1 MPAYSLDGIVP
12 VVDPSSFVHP
22 TATLIGDVIIGPR
35 CYIGPGASLRG
46 DMGRIVIGAGSN
58 VQDNCVFHTFP
69 GKEVRLDEDSHI
81 GHAAVLHG
89 CTVLR
94 GALVG
99 INAVVMDDVVVGE
112 HSLVGAASF
121 VRAGLVVPPRTLVIG
136 SPARVARELT
146 DQEIEW
152 KALGTREYQAL
163 AARCLASL
171 RECSPVTVVPP
182 DRSKGPEASNRSGG
196 ESPAVR
202 PLHTLER
209 RK

>member
-1 MPAYSLDGIVP
+1 MPAYSLEGIAP

-22 TATLIGDVIIGPR
+22 MATLIGDVIVGPR

-81 GHAAVLHG
+81 GHSAILHG

-121 VRAGLVVPPRTLVIG
+121 VRAGFVVPPRTLVIG

-152 KALGTREYQAL
+152 KALGTREYQEL
-163 AARCLASL
+163 AARCIASL
-171 RECSPVTVVPP
+171 RECSPLTAVPP
-182 DRSKGPEASNRSGG
+182 DRTGPPAVAGHEAG
-196 ESPAVR
+196 EPHAVR
-202 PLHTLER
+202 PLHTLDR
-209 RK
+209 GK